1 MTTLIANPP
10 CWSRLAHAAIA
21 EHKANGGGALIG
33 MVLDYAA
40 HLIYDVENRRL
51 PSSWERQGDMVTLR
65 DTDGEY
71 KKVRIV
77 EDADW
82 EVENDQ

>member
-1 MTTLIANPP
+1 MTTLIAKPP
-10 CWSRLAHAAIA
+10 CWSRLAQAAQA

-40 HLIYDVENRRL
+40 HLILDVENRRF
-51 PSSWERQGDMVTLR
+51 PSSWEQQGDIVTLR

-71 KKVRIV
+71 KKVRV
-77 EDADW
+77 VDDADW
-82 EVENDQ
+82 ELEDDQ